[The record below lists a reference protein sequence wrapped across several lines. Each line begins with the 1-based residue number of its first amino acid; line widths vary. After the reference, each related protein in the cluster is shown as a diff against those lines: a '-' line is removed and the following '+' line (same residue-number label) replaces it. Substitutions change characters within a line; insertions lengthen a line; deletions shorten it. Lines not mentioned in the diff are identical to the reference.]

1 MQTIINKC
9 NSSLYIFFSIVRYS
23 EDARSLRIQRT
34 LDFWDCFFAA
44 FFHLITAF
52 AVQTSIH
59 RLSSPLHLEV
69 LKKLENHTENSR
81 PFVGQEIS
89 FKREFSNQHD
99 RLAKAEKALLPN
111 KLTCVVIGHIPRE
124 ISRHTWNAIL
134 IDTLAT
140 SKVEDT
146 KPKTSPLVQ
155 SGFEIIMCLKVQWND
170 EKKHKNR
177 KMFSKWI

>member
-1 MQTIINKC
+1 M
-9 NSSLYIFFSIVRYS
+9 
-23 EDARSLRIQRT
+23 
-34 LDFWDCFFAA
+34 
-44 FFHLITAF
+44 
-52 AVQTSIH
+52 
-59 RLSSPLHLEV
+59 
-69 LKKLENHTENSR
+69 ENQTENST
-81 PFVGQEIS
+81 PFFGQQIS

-99 RLAKAEKALLPN
+99 RFAKAEKALLPN
-111 KLTCVVIGHIPRE
+111 KLTCVVIGHIPQE

-170 EKKHKNR
+170 EKKYKNR
-177 KMFSKWI
+177 KMFSK